1 VAALALRGDRRGS
14 DNPNSLKE
22 SRLLD
27 HSDAPPDFT
36 TEDTWRIF
44 RIMAEFVEGFET
56 LSRVPRAVTV
66 FGSARTRPG
75 DPEFRRAEELGRA
88 LARAGHAVITGGGPG
103 DMEAVSKGA
112 FEAGGQTIGVC
123 IELPHEEKPNRY
135 LTHTISFRYFFVR
148 KVMFVKYSKAFV
160 ILPGGFGTLDE
171 LFEALTLVQTRKV
184 PAFPI
189 LLAGDDG
196 FWDGLLSWLSSSLLR
211 SGKIGPEDLSLLQRA
226 ATTDEVIA
234 RLARGAI
241 VG

>member
-1 VAALALRGDRRGS
+1 MPDPSPV
-14 DNPNSLKE
+14 
-22 SRLLD
+22 
-27 HSDAPPDFT
+27 PPDFT

-56 LSRVPRAVTV
+56 LSRIPRAVTV

-75 DPEFRRAEELGRA
+75 DPDYRLAEELGRA
-88 LARAGHAVITGGGPG
+88 LARAGHAIITGGGPG

-123 IELPHEEKPNRY
+123 IELPHEEKPNHY

-184 PAFPI
+184 EAFPI

-196 FWDGLLSWLSSSLLR
+196 FWDGLLSWLSSSLMR
-211 SGKIGPEDLSLLQRA
+211 RGKISPEDLALLQRA
-226 ATTDEVIA
+226 PTTEDVVA
-234 RLARGAI
+234 RLARSAI
-241 VG
+241 AG